1 VDVKAWQARM
11 VERGWTLR
19 ADGIFGPRT
28 EQVVRH
34 FQAEKGLRVDGVLG
48 TRTWKAAWTTP
59 IT

>member
-1 VDVKAWQARM
+1 MAD
-11 VERGWTLR
+11 RGWTLQ

-28 EQVVRH
+28 EQVVRN

-48 TRTWKAAWTTP
+48 NRTWTAAWTEP